1 MAFEGLPA
9 LFGQGSRQ
17 PALPPLP
24 HSETVII
31 STLALCK
38 MLKHCRLGVPVEV
51 MGLALGTFVD
61 EYTVYVSDVFAMPQV
76 GSSDSV
82 EAVDDVYQT
91 QMLELLRVVGVK
103 ENAVG
108 WYHSHPGY
116 HAWLSNVDQATQRMF
131 QQLDRR
137 SIAIVLDPINSI
149 NGRIVVESFRLT
161 GEQGALGGVSLGGIS
176 GFTPGMLGGVET
188 RVVTADLGFLR
199 HKEPT
204 TVLRGLDKY
213 FYQMPLEFSERGYE
227 RVVVKRI
234 GKSLWCEVLDGLGP
248 DLDLG
253 KMKDVLGL
261 AKQTP
266 CWSLCLSEADRL
278 YERCLERDL
287 RLTSASALFSQ

>member
-1 MAFEGLPA
+1 
-9 LFGQGSRQ
+9 
-17 PALPPLP
+17 
-24 HSETVII
+24 
-31 STLALCK
+31 

-82 EAVDDVYQT
+82 EAVDEVYQT
-91 QMLELLRVVGVK
+91 RMLDLLRAVGVT

-116 HAWLSNVDQATQRMF
+116 HAWLSNVDQATQKMF

-149 NGRIVVESFRLT
+149 NGHIVVESFRLL
-161 GEQGALGGVSLGGIS
+161 GDQSPLGGLQ
-176 GFTPGMLGGVET
+176 GFTSGMLGGGES
-188 RVVTADLGFLR
+188 RVVTSDLGYLR
-199 HKEPT
+199 HREPT
-204 TVLRGLDKY
+204 TVLRGLDRS
-213 FYQMPLEFSERGYE
+213 FYQMPLVFSERGYE
-227 RVVVKRI
+227 RVVVKRL
-234 GKSLWCEVLDGLGP
+234 GTSLWCEVLDGLGP
-248 DLDLG
+248 ELDLE
-253 KMKDVLGL
+253 KVKDVLHL

-266 CWSLCLSEADRL
+266 CWNLCEAEADKL

-287 RLTSASALFSQ
+287 RLTGASALFSQ